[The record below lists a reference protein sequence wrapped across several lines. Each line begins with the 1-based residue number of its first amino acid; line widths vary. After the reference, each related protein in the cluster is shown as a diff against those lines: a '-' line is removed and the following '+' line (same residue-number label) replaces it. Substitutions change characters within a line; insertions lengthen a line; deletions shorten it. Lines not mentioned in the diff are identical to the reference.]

1 MDLFSF
7 QVNVTLCRS
16 LDFESIGVR
25 TDDTGKKSK
34 LVFTHL
40 RKTETLVVSE
50 NIQTYTTHTIKMVD
64 HVTNMSERI

>member
-40 RKTETLVVSE
+40 RKTETLVVSK
-50 NIQTYTTHTIKMVD
+50 NIQAYTHTIKMVD
-64 HVTNMSERI
+64 HVTNMSKRI